1 MVIRSPNDFYRKRIL
16 ILGLGLH
23 GGGVAAAYWFF
34 RQGAEVIVTD
44 TKSRAELEPSV
55 AHLTTLCN
63 EYRLAHPGKHCT
75 SIEYILGR
83 HRDED
88 MLSVDCIIQNA
99 GVPQDSPFLS
109 LARAHRVPIHND
121 ASIFF
126 TFAKREYTIGVTGT
140 RGKTTTVSLL
150 GALLKQTFSRAVVG
164 GIATPSGAI
173 SFFSILD
180 RVLEDRQKGCNDPV
194 VLELS
199 SWQLEVLG
207 THALSPQVAVITTIK
222 PDHLNRYASMDAYIE
237 AKRTIF
243 RFQPSDDKGMV
254 VLNADDP
261 IQRSL
266 SNDIPSVRRYWYSRA
281 GAQIERGC
289 RIERSRGSRFGTAV
303 WQNDTSRVAVY
314 DMSHLSLQGVH
325 NQDNALAAL
334 TVGMMVGADVSAM
347 SRILSSWTGVA
358 GRLECIGIHDGRIWY
373 NDTTATSP
381 DATIAGLTTLGK
393 RSKKIV
399 LIAGGADKNLHF
411 DELGCSIS
419 KRVKALVML
428 SGTASPHIISAAAAC
443 GYSGPIDYANSMA
456 EAVDKAWKRSQKGD
470 ILLLSPA
477 AASFGL
483 FQHEFDRGNQ
493 FLEALRQREA

>member
-1 MVIRSPNDFYRKRIL
+1 MKITSPNDFYRKRIL

-44 TKSRAELEPSV
+44 IKSRAELEPSL
-55 AHLTTLCN
+55 AHLTALCN
-63 EYRLAHPGKHCT
+63 EYRLSHPGKHCT

-83 HRDED
+83 HREED
-88 MLSVDCIIQNA
+88 ILNADCIIQNA

-109 LARAHRVPIHND
+109 LARTHRVPIHND

-126 TFAKREYTIGVTGT
+126 VLAKSGNTIGVTGT

-150 GALLKQTFSRAVVG
+150 GALLKQTFPRAVVG
-164 GIATPSGAI
+164 GIATPLGAI

-180 RVLEDRQKGCNDPV
+180 RVLEDRQRGCNDPV

-207 THALSPQVAVITTIK
+207 THAVSPQVAVITAIK

-243 RFQPSDDKGMV
+243 RFQSANDKGGV

-266 SNDIPSVRRYWYSRA
+266 SNDIPPERRYWYSRT
-281 GAQIERGC
+281 GAAMERGC
-289 RIERSRGSRFGTAV
+289 RIERSRGSRFGTVV
-303 WQNDTSRVAVY
+303 WQDGTSRGAVY
-314 DMSHLSLQGVH
+314 DMSHLSIQGTH
-325 NQDNALAAL
+325 NQENALAAL
-334 TVGMMVGADVSAM
+334 TVGMMVGADVQSM
-347 SRILSSWTGVA
+347 GRVLSSWTGVS
-358 GRLECIGIHDGRIWY
+358 GRLECIGIHEGRTWY

-381 DATIAGLTTLGK
+381 DAAIAALTTLGK

-411 DELGCSIS
+411 DELGCAIS

-428 SGTASPHIISAAAAC
+428 SGTASPHIVSAAAVC

-456 EAVDKAWKRSQKGD
+456 EAVGKAWKRSQKGD

-493 FLEALRQREA
+493 FLEAFRKRGA

>member
-1 MVIRSPNDFYRKRIL
+1 MKINSPNDFYRKRIL
-16 ILGLGLH
+16 ILGFGLH

-34 RQGAEVIVTD
+34 RHGAEVIVTD
-44 TKSRAELEPSV
+44 IKSRAELESSV

-63 EYRLAHPGKHCT
+63 EYRLTHPGKQCT

-83 HRDED
+83 HREED
-88 MLSVDCIIQNA
+88 ILRADCIIQNA
-99 GVPQDSPFLS
+99 GVQQDSPFLS

-126 TFAKREYTIGVTGT
+126 TLAKRDHTIGVTGT

-150 GALLKQTFSRAVVG
+150 GALLRQTFPRVVVG

-173 SFFSILD
+173 SLFSILD

-207 THALSPQVAVITTIK
+207 THELSPQVAVMTIIK
-222 PDHLNRYASMDAYIE
+222 PDHLNRYVSMDAYVE
-237 AKRTIF
+237 AKQTIF
-243 RFQPSDDKGMV
+243 RFQSSSDKGV
-254 VLNADDP
+254 AVLNADDP

-266 SNDIPSVRRYWYSRA
+266 SKDIPRERRYWYSRM
-281 GAQIERGC
+281 GGSIERGC
-289 RIERSRGSRFGTAV
+289 HIERSRGSRFGTAV
-303 WQNDTSRVAVY
+303 WQDGISQAAVY
-314 DMSHLSLQGVH
+314 DMSHLSLQGAH

-334 TVGMMVGADVSAM
+334 TVGMIVGADVQSM
-347 SRILSSWTGVA
+347 GRVLSSWAGVP
-358 GRLECIGIHDGRIWY
+358 GRLECMGIHEGRTWY

-381 DATIAGLTTLGK
+381 DATIAALMTLGK

-411 DELGCSIS
+411 DELGCVIS
-419 KRVKALVML
+419 RWTKALVIL
-428 SGTASPHIISAAAAC
+428 SGTASPHIVSAAAAC
-443 GYSGPIDYANSMA
+443 GYSGSIDYANSMA
-456 EAVDKAWKRSQKGD
+456 EAVDKAWKRTKKGD

-483 FQHEFDRGNQ
+483 FRHEFDRGNQ
-493 FLEALRQREA
+493 FLEAFRKRGA

>member
-1 MVIRSPNDFYRKRIL
+1 MKISSPNYFYRKRIL

-44 TKSRAELEPSV
+44 IKSRAELESSL

-75 SIEYILGR
+75 SIEYILDR
-83 HRDED
+83 HREED
-88 MLSVDCIIQNA
+88 ILRADCIIQNA
-99 GVPQDSPFLS
+99 GVPQDSPFLC
-109 LARAHRVPIHND
+109 LARANRVPIHND

-126 TFAKREYTIGVTGT
+126 ALAKSGNTIGVTGT

-150 GALLKQTFSRAVVG
+150 CALLKQTFPRTVVG
-164 GIATPSGAI
+164 GIATSSGAI

-199 SWQLEVLG
+199 SWQLEVLCA
-207 THALSPQVAVITTIK
+207 HALSPQYAVMTTIK
-222 PDHLNRYASMDAYIE
+222 LDHLNRYISMDAYVE

-243 RFQPSDDKGMV
+243 RFQPSGDKGGV

-266 SNDIPSVRRYWYSRA
+266 SNGIPPERLYWYSSM
-281 GAQIERGC
+281 GASIERGC

-303 WQNDTSRVAVY
+303 WQDGASRIAVY
-314 DMSHLSLQGVH
+314 EISNLSLQGVH

-334 TVGMMVGADVSAM
+334 TVGMIVGADVPAM
-347 SRILSSWTGVA
+347 CRVLSSWAGVP
-358 GRLECIGIHDGRIWY
+358 GRLECIGIHEGRIWY

-381 DATIAGLTTLGK
+381 DATIAALTTLGK

-411 DELGCSIS
+411 DELGCVIS
-419 KRVKALVML
+419 ARVKALVIL
-428 SGTASPHIISAAAAC
+428 SGTASPHIVSAAAAC
-443 GYSGPIDYANSMA
+443 DYSGSIDYANSMA
-456 EAVDKAWKRSQKGD
+456 EAVGKAWERSKKGD

-483 FQHEFDRGNQ
+483 FRHEFDRGNQ
-493 FLEALRQREA
+493 FLEAFRQREA